1 MSTLSKDSLC
11 QLGEKPGCDSPVLL
25 LLEEEMQVK
34 EQQYCLTL
42 NLQGLNKEPRISS
55 QLQ

>member
-11 QLGEKPGCDSPVLL
+11 QLGEKPGGDSPVLL
-25 LLEEEMQVK
+25 LLEEEMRVK
-34 EQQYCLTL
+34 EQHYCLTL
-42 NLQGLNKEPRISS
+42 NLHGLHKEPTISS